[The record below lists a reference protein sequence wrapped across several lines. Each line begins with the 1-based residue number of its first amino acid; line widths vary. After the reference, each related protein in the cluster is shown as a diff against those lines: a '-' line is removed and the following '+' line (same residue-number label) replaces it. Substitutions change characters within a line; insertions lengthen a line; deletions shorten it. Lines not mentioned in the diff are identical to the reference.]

1 VVQRGFL
8 KLVFNKVSNNSFFAN
23 LVFESTIYQ
32 LPKNKSEKVKGKL
45 FVTKFLELHI
55 MTWQQLLIMK
65 QKHICLR
72 QKEAEQ

>member
-1 VVQRGFL
+1 
-8 KLVFNKVSNNSFFAN
+8 
-23 LVFESTIYQ
+23 VFESTFQQ

-72 QKEAEQ
+72 QKEAEK